1 MRSQIMTKST
11 PQQIRERFDQDVER
25 FSSLETGQTATM
37 DAPLALELIAKAATA
52 LNPGA
57 GALLDIGCGAGN
69 FTLKLLETLPN
80 LDIALIDLSEPML
93 VRARQRIGRPVT
105 TLQGDIR
112 DLELGTERFDIVL
125 AAAVLHHLRGEEEWR
140 AVFQKIYAS
149 LQPGGSF
156 WISDLVEHSIPAV
169 QAILWER
176 YGQYLTAL
184 KGEDYR
190 RHVFEYVQ
198 FEDTPRPLLFQVDL
212 LRAVGFSQVEIL
224 HKNSCFAALG
234 ALK

>member
-1 MRSQIMTKST
+1 MAKAT

-25 FSSLETGQTATM
+25 FSNLETGQTATI
-37 DAPLALELIAKAATA
+37 DAPLALELIAKAATG
-52 LNPGA
+52 LNPDA

-80 LDIALIDLSEPML
+80 LDITLIDLSEPML
-93 VRARQRIGRPVT
+93 ARARQRIGRPVT
-105 TLQGDIR
+105 ALHGDIR

-125 AAAVLHHLRGEEEWR
+125 AGAVLHHLRGEQEWR
-140 AVFQKIYAS
+140 AVFQKIHAS
-149 LQPGGSF
+149 VKPGGSF
-156 WISDLVEHSIPAV
+156 WISDLVEHSTPAV
-169 QAILWER
+169 QAIMWER

-190 RHVFEYVQ
+190 RHVFGYIA

-224 HKNSCFAALG
+224 HKNSCFAAFG
-234 ALK
+234 AMK